1 MRRAILLGTHVQ
13 HETCIRTVDTRAWK
27 TSIVLFLF
35 CLHIRSKITRWDLLT
50 PGTKWSKQ
58 KTAPPRASRTPFCAT
73 CMFLKAAPPCPHPLC
88 NGNYKRNR
96 CVFMTPF
103 GVHVGFWQWNLVSL
117 LNMCWHFSAEQV
129 MADILYNTHTLCTPT
144 LKWLTSPALH
154 YHLGISALTENS
166 TVIYVIMAS
175 YIFLWPP
182 LYLCIFFAMRCW
194 RTTLLMLAKIIYS
207 TSAPRQL
214 WSNGRWPWSLESA
227 MVIMVIRV
235 HHGHHET
242 KYSMAHQRQSRSFH

>member
-35 CLHIRSKITRWDLLT
+35 CLHIRSKITPWDLLT

-73 CMFLKAAPPCPHPLC
+73 CVFLKAAPPCPHPLC

-182 LYLCIFFAMRCW
+182 LYLLHIFCYAVLKNNPVNVGHNYIQHFSSQ
-194 RTTLLMLAKIIYS
+194 TTLVKWKM
-207 TSAPRQL
+207 T
-214 WSNGRWPWSLESA
+214 
-227 MVIMVIRV
+227 MVIRV
-235 HHGHHET
+235 RHGHHGH
-242 KYSMAHQRQSRSFH
+242 